1 MFSDWTFSAIQIF
14 SRPSIWLIFC
24 LNFWICSYPYLLFLL
39 LLKFFLPLWYA
50 LLPSMT
56 TSDITATSDTPVTET
71 KQSDLSKVTSKD
83 SLRCTYYKT
92 SRHTRERCRRPHGKP
107 PISNRNSIVKK
118 GLRDKIEKLRNL
130 LGIL

>member
-1 MFSDWTFSAIQIF
+1 
-14 SRPSIWLIFC
+14 
-24 LNFWICSYPYLLFLL
+24 
-39 LLKFFLPLWYA
+39 
-50 LLPSMT
+50 MT

-92 SRHTRERCRRPHGKP
+92 SRHTRERCWRPHGKP